1 MGITQEAGAGRCQE
15 LRTAILLVEG
25 TRTEC
30 RTTLLLVAALI
41 FPTDEET
48 QFQSRGVASYSYDR
62 MMIHSEVVSY

>member
-1 MGITQEAGAGRCQE
+1 
-15 LRTAILLVEG
+15 LRTLILLVEG

-30 RTTLLLVAALI
+30 RTTLLVAALI

-62 MMIHSEVVSY
+62 MMIHSEVVSYKAL